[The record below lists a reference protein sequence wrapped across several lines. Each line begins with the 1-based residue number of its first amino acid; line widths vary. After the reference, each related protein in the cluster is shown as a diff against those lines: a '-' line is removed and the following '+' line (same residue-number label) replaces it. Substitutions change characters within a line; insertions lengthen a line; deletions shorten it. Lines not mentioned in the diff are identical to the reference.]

1 MQKTE
6 LALKPISN
14 YLWLIVQV
22 ENLVYSAIADPTRRA
37 ILDRLMQSEC
47 SVKEIASSFAI
58 SQPAIS
64 QHLRELRI
72 ARLVS
77 YRKVHRENRYRLTAA
92 PLRPVLK
99 WLDRYRTFTDPAGH
113 FWVIGKTSRSALDQ
127 EPLKGR
133 EA

>member
-1 MQKTE
+1 MVT
-6 LALKPISN
+6 A
-14 YLWLIVQV
+14 
-22 ENLVYSAIADPTRRA
+22 ENLVYAAIADPTRRA

-77 YRKVHRENRYRLTAA
+77 YRKVHRENRYRLTTA
-92 PLRPVLK
+92 PLRPVFK

-113 FWVIGKTSRSALDQ
+113 FWVVGKPSRSRQNQ
-127 EPLKGR
+127 EPSKGKKG
-133 EA
+133 

>member
-1 MQKTE
+1 MK
-6 LALKPISN
+6 
-14 YLWLIVQV
+14 V
-22 ENLVYSAIADPTRRA
+22 ENLVYAAIADPTRRA

-92 PLRPVLK
+92 PLRPVFK

-113 FWVIGKTSRSALDQ
+113 FWVIGKFSRSARNQ
-127 EPLKGR
+127 EALKGR